1 MIRVFTDI
9 KKIGKACFDFKILVA
24 LKWDSERHCFVLN
37 PLSLLVIIKLFA
49 TGPNGF
55 NNNDETDQLI
65 FFNSQ

>member
-1 MIRVFTDI
+1 MFTDI
-9 KKIGKACFDFKILVA
+9 KKMGKAWFDFKILVA
-24 LKWDSERHCFVLN
+24 LKWDSEHCFMLN
-37 PLSLLVIIKLFA
+37 PLSLFVIIKLFA